1 MKLLIYSWGLIYLD
15 KKLSLSSYIVVGSML
30 FGLFFG
36 AGNLIF
42 PVHMGQEAGANV
54 STATMGFL
62 ITAIGLPFL
71 GVVAIGVS
79 ESSGLFDLA
88 GRVHPLYGY
97 VVTLL
102 LYLTIGPF
110 FALPRTGTV
119 SYEIGLA
126 PFIPSQYGRLGL
138 ALFTI
143 IFFLAALFFS
153 LRPAEILTWVGK
165 VLNPIFLI
173 FLAVLIVTSIIHP
186 MGIAANEK
194 IADAYASAPF
204 FKGFLEGYNTMDAL
218 ASLAFGII
226 VVRTLKELGV
236 TSARGIAVGTVKS
249 GIVTLL
255 LMGLIYGCLAY
266 VGATSVGKFPVS
278 ENGGIALAQITSYY
292 FSSWGSIL
300 LAIIV
305 TVACLKTAIGLITA
319 CSETF
324 YKLFPESLSY
334 KNYVILFTIIACIV
348 ANVGLTQI
356 ILLSIPVLMFLYP
369 LAITLIILG
378 LLSRF
383 FKNRQCVYVLTT
395 LFTLFVSIAD
405 CINALPSAVKS
416 IPVIQHILKFYGNYI
431 PFFNLGMGWVVPMFT
446 GLILGFIIC
455 FFTNSKAE
463 TSV

>member
-1 MKLLIYSWGLIYLD
+1 MD
-15 KKLSLSSYIVVGSML
+15 KKLSLWSYIIVGSML

-42 PVHMGQEAGANV
+42 PVHMGQEAGAHV
-54 STATMGFL
+54 SIATLGFL

-88 GRVHPLYGY
+88 SRVHPIYGY
-97 VVTLL
+97 VMTLL

-126 PFIPSQYGRLGL
+126 PFIPSQYARLGL

-153 LRPAEILTWVGK
+153 LRPNEILTWVGK

-173 FLAVLIVTSIIHP
+173 FLAILIVTSIVHP
-186 MGIAANEK
+186 MGTAANAK
-194 IADAYASAPF
+194 IVDAYTNTPF

-226 VVRTLKELGV
+226 VVRTLRDLGV
-236 TSARGIAVGTVKS
+236 TSSRGIAVGTIKS
-249 GIVTLL
+249 GIVTIL

-278 ENGGIALAQITSYY
+278 ENGGIALAQVANYY

-300 LAIIV
+300 LALIV

-324 YKLFPESLSY
+324 YKLFPRSLNYNS
-334 KNYVILFTIIACIV
+334 YVILFTIIACLV

-369 LAITLIILG
+369 LAIALILLG
-378 LLSRF
+378 LLSQL

-416 IPVIQHILKFYGNYI
+416 IPFIQHILKFYGNYI
-431 PFFNLGMGWVVPMFT
+431 PFFNLGMGWVVPMIT
-446 GLILGFIIC
+446 GLILGLIVSL
-455 FFTNSKAE
+455 FTRKKTIFA
-463 TSV
+463 